1 MRADPHAFGEGWSAA
16 EAWDLYAQ
24 LQAEGDLPLRVE
36 LTTSSDEE
44 GRPPPGDHPTAALLR
59 CGRAKIFGDGSLGA
73 ETAALRS
80 DYIHELSPTSGANR
94 GQMIF
99 GPAELAQ
106 RVRGAAVEGYRLEV
120 HAIGDAAAEAVL
132 DAFEAELGPPPPAAA
147 ATAGA
152 AADAVPDTD
161 ADTGA
166 SATGARA
173 DAGADVS
180 VPLSSRAR
188 PVLTHCQVLGDD
200 LIARM
205 AVLGVVANIQPS
217 FVPTDA
223 RFVSQRL
230 AASVHRTSY
239 AWRSLLA
246 AGVWCAGGSDAPVEL
261 PWPLLGMHD
270 AMARAARPEGGGAAE
285 RSAAP
290 AACDIF
296 LPEERLDSLFEQ
308 VEAVTTAPGRPGFRA
323 GPGRAYL
330 LTTHRSLLGHSRT
343 SRGIVHP
350 ASQRSG
356 AQRRVSR
363 RVSHLKPTCCRLPF
377 AAALWLYTLGGAYAI
392 GERRRRS
399 TKAVTMRTPGCN
411 HMRTPGGCHHMQS
424 WL

>member
-1 MRADPHAFGEGWSAA
+1 MHALLGEGSPSVRKGFLREAVWQCAAAGLTCVQTHEFGEGWSAA
-16 EAWDLYAQ
+16 EAWDVYAQ

-44 GRPPPGDHPTAALLR
+44 GRPPPGGHPAAALLR

-80 DYIHELSPTSGANR
+80 DYIHELGATSGANR

-99 GPAELAQ
+99 EPAELAQ
-106 RVRGAAVEGYRLEV
+106 RVRGAAAEGYRLEV

-132 DAFEAELGPPPPAAA
+132 DAFEAELGPPLPA
-147 ATAGA
+147 
-152 AADAVPDTD
+152 
-161 ADTGA
+161 
-166 SATGARA
+166 A
-173 DAGADVS
+173 DAGADAG

-205 AVLGVVANIQPS
+205 ATLGVVANIQPS

-261 PWPLLGMHD
+261 PWPLLGIHD
-270 AMARAARPEGGGAAE
+270 AMVRAARPEGGGAAE
-285 RSAAP
+285 RSTAP
-290 AACDIF
+290 AASDIF
-296 LPEERLDSLFEQ
+296 LPDERRHSLFE
-308 VEAVTTAPGRPGFRA
+308 VVVTTAPSRTSRLPR
-323 GPGRAYL
+323 GPWARL
-330 LTTHRSLLGHSRT
+330 LTTHRSLGHS
-343 SRGIVHP
+343 G
-350 ASQRSG
+350 AS
-356 AQRRVSR
+356 
-363 RVSHLKPTCCRLPF
+363 
-377 AAALWLYTLGGAYAI
+377 
-392 GERRRRS
+392 
-399 TKAVTMRTPGCN
+399 
-411 HMRTPGGCHHMQS
+411 
-424 WL
+424 

>member
-1 MRADPHAFGEGWSAA
+1 MHALLGEGSPSVRKGFLREAVWQCAAAGLTCVQTHEFGEGWSAA
-16 EAWDLYAQ
+16 EAWDVYAQ

-44 GRPPPGDHPTAALLR
+44 GRPPPGGHPAAALLR

-80 DYIHELSPTSGANR
+80 DYIHELGATSGANR

-99 GPAELAQ
+99 EPAELAQ
-106 RVRGAAVEGYRLEV
+106 RVRGAAAEGYRLEV

-132 DAFEAELGPPPPAAA
+132 DAFEAELGPPLPA
-147 ATAGA
+147 
-152 AADAVPDTD
+152 
-161 ADTGA
+161 
-166 SATGARA
+166 A
-173 DAGADVS
+173 DAGADAG

-205 AVLGVVANIQPS
+205 ATLGVVANIQPS

-270 AMARAARPEGGGAAE
+270 AMVRAARPEGGGAAE
-285 RSAAP
+285 RSTAP
-290 AACDIF
+290 AASDIF
-296 LPEERLDSLFEQ
+296 LPDERLCSLFE
-308 VEAVTTAPGRPGFRA
+308 VVVVAVTTAPSRTSRLPRGPRA
-323 GPGRAYL
+323 RL
-330 LTTHRSLLGHSRT
+330 LTTHRSLGHPGA

-356 AQRRVSR
+356 AQRRCVSPQADLLQATLRCGALAVHAGR
-363 RVSHLKPTCCRLPF
+363 RLRHRRGGDARL
-377 AAALWLYTLGGAYAI
+377 
-392 GERRRRS
+392 
-399 TKAVTMRTPGCN
+399 
-411 HMRTPGGCHHMQS
+411 
-424 WL
+424 

>member
-1 MRADPHAFGEGWSAA
+1 MHALLGEGSPSVRKGFLREAVWQCAAAGLTCVQTHEFGEGWSAA
-16 EAWDLYAQ
+16 EAWDVYAQ

-44 GRPPPGDHPTAALLR
+44 GRPPPGGHPAAALLR

-80 DYIHELSPTSGANR
+80 DYIHELGATSGANR

-99 GPAELAQ
+99 EPAELAQ
-106 RVRGAAVEGYRLEV
+106 RVRGAAAEGYRLEV

-132 DAFEAELGPPPPAAA
+132 DAFEAELGPPLPA
-147 ATAGA
+147 
-152 AADAVPDTD
+152 
-161 ADTGA
+161 
-166 SATGARA
+166 A
-173 DAGADVS
+173 DAGADAS

-205 AVLGVVANIQPS
+205 ATLGVVANIQPS

-270 AMARAARPEGGGAAE
+270 AMVRAARPEGGGAAE
-285 RSAAP
+285 RSTAP
-290 AACDIF
+290 AASDIF
-296 LPEERLDSLFEQ
+296 LPDERLCSLFE
-308 VEAVTTAPGRPGFRA
+308 VVVVAVTTAPSRTSRLPR
-323 GPGRAYL
+323 GPWARL
-330 LTTHRSLLGHSRT
+330 LTTHRSLGHSGA
-343 SRGIVHP
+343 SRGTVHP

-356 AQRRVSR
+356 AQRRCVSPQADLLQATLRCGALAVHAGR
-363 RVSHLKPTCCRLPF
+363 RLRHRR
-377 AAALWLYTLGGAYAI
+377 GGDA
-392 GERRRRS
+392 R
-399 TKAVTMRTPGCN
+399 PG
-411 HMRTPGGCHHMQS
+411 
-424 WL
+424 L